1 MGMVWVADLGEVE
14 VVCFNDF
21 YLQESIIDFQLQ
33 NFLAAESCWLRKIY
47 S

>member
-14 VVCFNDF
+14 VVCFSDF

-33 NFLAAESCWLRKIY
+33 IFFSC
-47 S
+47 